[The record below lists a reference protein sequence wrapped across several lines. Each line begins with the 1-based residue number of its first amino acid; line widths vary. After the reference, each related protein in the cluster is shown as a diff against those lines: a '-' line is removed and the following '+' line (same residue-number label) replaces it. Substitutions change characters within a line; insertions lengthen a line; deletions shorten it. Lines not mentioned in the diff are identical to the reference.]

1 MKRLLLSLTLAAA
14 TLTAPQATTAAA
26 AATTACSLAPTGGTV
41 TRSFFP
47 ASTRSYN
54 LRVPAGLTGNAP
66 LLLSLHGLGSVPF
79 FQEQATGWS
88 QTADAEK
95 FIVAYPAGDPN
106 WNLAVGSPDVR
117 FLRDVVDRIAAE
129 SCVDRSR
136 VYVEGGSLGSWMSQR
151 AACDAAGT
159 FAAAAGFMGGSPNT
173 FGGCRPTRPIAV
185 ALFHGESDP
194 LIPVA
199 EGRRTRDEWVAR
211 NKCSPTPVIEPVTDG
226 AAQTYRGCAAGV
238 TVNWR
243 SYQGLGHAYPTGT
256 AGADFR
262 ERAWRFLSAHRL
274 P

>member
-1 MKRLLLSLTLAAA
+1 MPRLLLSLALVAGALAATSPTA
-14 TLTAPQATTAAA
+14 TATTA
-26 AATTACSLAPTGGTV
+26 TACSLAPTGGTV

-47 ASTRSYN
+47 TSARSYN

-66 LLLSLHGLGSVPF
+66 LLLSLHGLGSAPF

-95 FIVAYPAGDPN
+95 FIVAYPAGDLN

-117 FLRDVVDRIAAE
+117 FLRDVIDRIAAE
-129 SCVDRSR
+129 HCVDRSR

-173 FGGCRPTRPIAV
+173 FGGCGPTRPIAV

-194 LIPVA
+194 LISIA

-211 NKCSPTPVIEPVTDG
+211 NKCSPVPVTEPVADG
-226 AAQTYRGCAAGV
+226 TASTYRGCAAGV
-238 TVNWR
+238 AVSWR
-243 SYQGLGHAYPTGT
+243 SYKGLGHAYPTGA
-256 AGADFR
+256 AGSDFR